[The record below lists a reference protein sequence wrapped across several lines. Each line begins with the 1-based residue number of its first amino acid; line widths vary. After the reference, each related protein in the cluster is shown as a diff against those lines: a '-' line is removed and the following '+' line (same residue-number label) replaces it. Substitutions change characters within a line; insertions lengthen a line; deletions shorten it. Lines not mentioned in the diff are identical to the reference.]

1 VPSTSTSATF
11 GRSSRTGPSSP
22 GSSSRSGAPGTG
34 SGGIEPRPP
43 RRGFGLRPRLLLA
56 LIATAAVTLGAAALA
71 LLNPLQNRLERQ
83 AEQSLRTAVITARPQ
98 LNDALRASHGQ
109 LNGEVLELALALYR
123 RTGSRVILTDS
134 APTIPYPYDTGAG
147 PDSPRDIYR
156 VLATNET
163 VTSTSAGGET
173 RVATL
178 LTLNDDNSRN
188 DWVLAVRN
196 PSEDVA
202 STVAEVRSAFIRAAI
217 IGLVVALLLGL
228 ALVGTLTARLE
239 RLRAAAL
246 RIAREGPGAR
256 PPRDERRDEVGDLAR
271 ALATM
276 QEALDRQE
284 RARRAFVAT
293 ASHELR
299 TPLTSLAG
307 MLELLGEDVADRN
320 IDREDALAQIA
331 LARGEVDRLT
341 HLATDLLDLS
351 RLDAET
357 PMRAEPTEL
366 TEIARAVAA
375 EFAQRAGEREV
386 AMRVVPPPGACW
398 ARGDPGAVARTI
410 RILLDNALRFAPPGT
425 QVTLTPAYHGTH
437 ATLEVADEG
446 VGVLPGDAERIFE
459 RFQRGRQSGG
469 EGGFGLGLAIGRE
482 LAERQGG
489 RLELRSAPGTPA
501 RGARFRLSLPI
512 EPEGGD
518 VLG

>member
-1 VPSTSTSATF
+1 M
-11 GRSSRTGPSSP
+11 
-22 GSSSRSGAPGTG
+22 
-34 SGGIEPRPP
+34 
-43 RRGFGLRPRLLLA
+43 
-56 LIATAAVTLGAAALA
+56 TLGAAALA
-71 LLNPLQNRLERQ
+71 LLSPLQDRLERQ

-98 LNDALRASHGQ
+98 LNDALRKSRGQ
-109 LNGEVLELALALYR
+109 LNGEVLDLALALYR
-123 RTGSRVILTDS
+123 RTGSRVILTD
-134 APTIPYPYDTGAG
+134 ATPTIDPYPYDTGAG
-147 PDSPRDIYR
+147 PDNPRDIFR

-163 VTSTSAGGET
+163 VTSTSANGDT

-178 LTLNDDNSRN
+178 LTLDPKTNRD

-196 PSEDVA
+196 PSDDVA
-202 STVAEVRSAFIRAAI
+202 AIVSEVRSAFIRAAV

-276 QEALDRQE
+276 QAALDRQE

-299 TPLTSLAG
+299 TPLTSLG
-307 MLELLGEDVADRN
+307 GTLELLGEDLADRN
-320 IDREDALAQIA
+320 VDREDMLGQIELAK
-331 LARGEVDRLT
+331 GEVDRLT

-351 RLDAET
+351 RLDADT

-375 EFAQRAGEREV
+375 EFAQRART
-386 AMRVVPPPGACW
+386 RDVVVGVLPPPGPCW
-398 ARGDPGAVARTI
+398 ARGDPGAVARTL

-425 QVTLTPAYHGTH
+425 QITVVPAYHGTF
-437 ATLEVADEG
+437 ATLEISDVG
-446 VGVLPGDAERIFE
+446 VGVPAEDEERIFE
-459 RFQRGRQSGG
+459 RFQRGRSSGG

-489 RLELRSAPGTPA
+489 HLELRSAPGTPA

-512 EPEGGD
+512 EPEGGE
-518 VLG
+518 VV

>member
-1 VPSTSTSATF
+1 MPD
-11 GRSSRTGPSSP
+11 
-22 GSSSRSGAPGTG
+22 TG
-34 SGGIEPRPP
+34 SGRTDGPERL
-43 RRGFGLRPRLLLA
+43 RWAFGLRSRLLLA
-56 LIATAAVTLGAAALA
+56 LILTAAVTLGAAALA
-71 LLNPLQNRLERQ
+71 LLSPLQDRLERQ

-98 LNDALRASHGQ
+98 LNDALRKSRGQ
-109 LNGEVLELALALYR
+109 LNGQVIDIAYALYR
-123 RTGSRVILTDS
+123 RTGSRVILTD
-134 APTIPYPYDTGAG
+134 AKPTRDPYLWDSGFG

-156 VLATNET
+156 VLATNAT
-163 VTSTSAGGET
+163 VTSTGPDGET

-178 LTLNDDNSRN
+178 LTLNDTNRSN

-202 STVAEVRSAFIRAAI
+202 TTVSEVRSAFIRAAL

-228 ALVGTLTARLE
+228 VLIGPLTARLA

-256 PPRDERRDEVGDLAR
+256 PPRDNRRDEVGDLAR
-271 ALATM
+271 AFATM

-299 TPLTSLAG
+299 TPLTSLG
-307 MLELLGEDVADRN
+307 GTLELLGEDLADRN
-320 IDREDALAQIA
+320 VDREDALAQID
-331 LARGEVDRLT
+331 LAKHEVDRLA

-357 PMRAEPTEL
+357 PLRAEPTEL
-366 TEIARAVAA
+366 TEISRAVAA
-375 EFAQRAGEREV
+375 EFAHRAAQRAV
-386 AMRVVPPPGACW
+386 TVRVLTPPGACW
-398 ARGDPGAVARTI
+398 AHVDPGAVARTL
-410 RILLDNALRFAPPGT
+410 RILLDNALRFAPTGT
-425 QVTLTPAYHGTH
+425 DVEVIPAYHGEH
-437 ATLEVADEG
+437 ATIEVVDSG
-446 VGVLPGDAERIFE
+446 VGVPPEDEQRIFE
-459 RFQRGRQSGG
+459 RFQRGRRSGA

-482 LAERQGG
+482 LAERMGG
-489 RLELRSAPGTPA
+489 SLELRRMPARAA

-512 EPEGGD
+512 EPEGGE

>member
-1 VPSTSTSATF
+1 M
-11 GRSSRTGPSSP
+11 
-22 GSSSRSGAPGTG
+22 
-34 SGGIEPRPP
+34 
-43 RRGFGLRPRLLLA
+43 
-56 LIATAAVTLGAAALA
+56 TLGAAALA
-71 LLNPLQNRLERQ
+71 LLSPLQDRLERQ

-98 LNDALRASHGQ
+98 LNDALRESRGQ

-123 RTGSRVILTDS
+123 RTGSRVILTD
-134 APTIPYPYDTGAG
+134 ATPAIDPYPYDTGAG
-147 PDSPRDIYR
+147 PDSPRDIFR

-163 VTSTSAGGET
+163 VTSTSRNGDT

-178 LTLNDDNSRN
+178 LTLDPKTNRD

-196 PSEDVA
+196 PSDDVA
-202 STVAEVRSAFIRAAI
+202 AIVSEVRSAFIRAAV
-217 IGLVVALLLGL
+217 IGLVAALLLGL

-276 QEALDRQE
+276 QAALDRQE

-299 TPLTSLAG
+299 TPLTSLG
-307 MLELLGEDVADRN
+307 GTLELLGEDLADRN
-320 IDREDALAQIA
+320 VDREDMLAQIE
-331 LARGEVDRLT
+331 LAKGEVDRLT

-357 PMRAEPTEL
+357 PLRAEPTEL

-375 EFAQRAGEREV
+375 EFAHRARTREV
-386 AMRVVPPPGACW
+386 AVQVMPPPGPCW
-398 ARGDPGAVARTI
+398 ARGDPGAVARTL

-425 QVTLTPAYHGTH
+425 EITVEPAYHGSF
-437 ATLEVADEG
+437 ATLEIADVG
-446 VGVLPGDAERIFE
+446 VGVAAEDEERIFE
-459 RFQRGRQSGG
+459 RFQRGRSSGG

-489 RLELRSAPGTPA
+489 RLELRSRPGAPA
-501 RGARFRLSLPI
+501 RGARFRLSLPA
-512 EPEGGD
+512 EAEGGE

>member
-1 VPSTSTSATF
+1 
-11 GRSSRTGPSSP
+11 
-22 GSSSRSGAPGTG
+22 
-34 SGGIEPRPP
+34 
-43 RRGFGLRPRLLLA
+43 
-56 LIATAAVTLGAAALA
+56 VTLGAAALA
-71 LLNPLQNRLERQ
+71 LLSPLQNRLERQ
-83 AEQSLRTAVITARPQ
+83 AERSLRTAVITSRPQ
-98 LNDALRASHGQ
+98 LNDALRESRGR
-109 LNGEVLELALALYR
+109 LTPEVLETAYALYR
-123 RTGSRVILTDS
+123 RTGSRVILTDA
-134 APTIPYPYDTGAG
+134 APTLEPYLYDTGVG
-147 PDSPRDIYR
+147 PDDTRDIFR
-156 VLATNET
+156 VLATNAT
-163 VTSTSAGGET
+163 TTSTSPTGET

-178 LTLNDDNSRN
+178 LTLDPRTNRD

-202 STVAEVRSAFIRAAI
+202 ATVSEVRSAFIRAAI
-217 IGLVVALLLGL
+217 IGLVAALLLGL

-299 TPLTSLAG
+299 TPLTSLGG
-307 MLELLGEDVADRN
+307 MLELLGEDLADRTV
-320 IDREDALAQIA
+320 DRDDALAQIA

-366 TEIARAVAA
+366 TELSRAVAA
-375 EFAQRAGEREV
+375 EFAQRAAQRDV
-386 AMRVVPPPGACW
+386 AIRVLPPPGACW
-398 ARGDPGAVARTI
+398 ARGDPGAVARI
-410 RILLDNALRFAPPGT
+410 LRILLDNALRFAPAGT
-425 QVTLTPAYHGTH
+425 EIEVSPSYHGTQ
-437 ATLEVADEG
+437 ATVEVADEG
-446 VGVLPGDAERIFE
+446 VGVPAEDEERIFE
-459 RFQRGRQSGG
+459 RFERGRRSGG

-482 LAERQGG
+482 LAQRQGG
-489 RLELRSAPGTPA
+489 RLELRRAPGPA
-501 RGARFRLSLPI
+501 RGARFRVSLPI
-512 EPEGGD
+512 EPEGGE
-518 VLG
+518 VMG

>member
-1 VPSTSTSATF
+1 M
-11 GRSSRTGPSSP
+11 
-22 GSSSRSGAPGTG
+22 
-34 SGGIEPRPP
+34 
-43 RRGFGLRPRLLLA
+43 
-56 LIATAAVTLGAAALA
+56 TLGAAALA
-71 LLNPLQNRLERQ
+71 LLSPLQNRLEDQ
-83 AEQSLRTAVITARPQ
+83 AERSLRTAVITARPQ
-98 LNDALRASHGQ
+98 LNDALRKSRGQ

-123 RTGSRVILTDS
+123 RTGSRVILTD
-134 APTIPYPYDTGAG
+134 ATPARDPYPYDTGAG
-147 PDSPRDIYR
+147 PDNSRDIYR
-156 VLATNET
+156 VLATNGT
-163 VTSTSAGGET
+163 VTSTSATGET

-178 LTLNDDNSRN
+178 LTLNDSNTRN

-196 PSEDVA
+196 PSDDVA

-228 ALVGTLTARLE
+228 AIVGTLLGRLE

-299 TPLTSLAG
+299 TPLTSLGG
-307 MLELLGEDVADRN
+307 MLELLGEDLADRN
-320 IDREDALAQIA
+320 VDREDALEQIA
-331 LARGEVDRLT
+331 RARGEVDRLT

-357 PMRAEPTEL
+357 PLRAEPTEL
-366 TEIARAVAA
+366 SEISRAVAA
-375 EFAQRAGEREV
+375 EFAQRARERDV
-386 AMRVVPPPGACW
+386 AIRVVPPPGACW
-398 ARGDPGAVARTI
+398 AHGDPGAVARTI
-410 RILLDNALRFAPPGT
+410 RILLDNALRFAPHGT
-425 QVTLTPAYHGTH
+425 TIEVLPAYHGTQ
-437 ATLEVADEG
+437 ATVEVADAG
-446 VGVLPGDAERIFE
+446 VGVPPEDEERIFE
-459 RFQRGRQSGG
+459 RFERGTRSGG

-489 RLELRSAPGTPA
+489 RLELRRAPGAPA

-512 EPEGGD
+512 EPEGGE